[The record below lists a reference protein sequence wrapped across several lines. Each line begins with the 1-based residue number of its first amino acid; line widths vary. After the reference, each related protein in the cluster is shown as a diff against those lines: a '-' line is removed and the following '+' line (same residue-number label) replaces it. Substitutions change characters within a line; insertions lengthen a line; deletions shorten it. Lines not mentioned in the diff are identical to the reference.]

1 MKNNNSPK
9 TISHIK
15 KAVAAL
21 LLLSIVLPMC
31 SCRNPAGS
39 YNGTRFEETRH
50 ISVQV
55 DSLKDKSKNSKVTVG
70 SSACA
75 KYIHDKVLQDLN
87 IDVEFVDSN
96 QSKIYYGITTDISF
110 TTDFNQI
117 VTYYRMNSVTN
128 LAPLIQEYSG
138 SITQLTELL
147 GDECLYSS
155 NEDHSEILY
164 LTARK
169 TESDARVTF
178 IRKDWLDKLG
188 LEAPSTREELY
199 NCLVAFR
206 DNADILLGEESDKM
220 IPFFVDGN
228 PSLSA
233 KPLFDSCLDSEIDN
247 QYFYY
252 HGFRRVTQDGYKDGL
267 EILNSWYLQDLLPED
282 FENIVPLSK
291 ETYEPIENGY
301 VGAFCAKSNYLYVN
315 GENSHINALR
325 ENCGES
331 ADYIAVNTFENCYG
345 EYTSWS
351 EDYLYEG
358 GRKIYLP
365 ATCIDPEACL
375 VYLNWLSDP
384 ENIKAVHKIS
394 SENPDDPYGYDRY
407 LLTSQGSIPSDDPE
421 AVMAREVADQVKI
434 QQRGCICICHG
445 PYYFKY
451 VNSETDLA
459 AVYPGSTEKFVCE
472 VLTASEGEFES
483 VYKEAFQI
491 YLNNGAYM
499 IYKLRD
505 LEWEKV
511 IVEGDRSPW

>member
-1 MKNNNSPK
+1 MNNFVFSK
-9 TISHIK
+9 FISHAK
-15 KAVAAL
+15 EVVSAVMILAL
-21 LLLSIVLPMC
+21 ALPVC
-31 SCRNPAGS
+31 SCRKPAGG
-39 YNGTRFEETRH
+39 YNGKRFEETRH

-55 DSLKDKSKNSKVTVG
+55 DSLKDKSKNSGITVD

-75 KYIHDKVLQDLN
+75 KYIHDTVLQDLN
-87 IDVEFVDSN
+87 IDIKFVDSK

-110 TTDFNQI
+110 TTDYNQI
-117 VTYYRMNSVTN
+117 ITYYRMNSVTN

-147 GDECLYSS
+147 GEDCLYSS
-155 NEDHSEILY
+155 NEDRSEILY
-164 LTARK
+164 FTARK
-169 TESDARVTF
+169 TEPDARVTY

-206 DNADILLGEESDKM
+206 DNADFLLGDEADNM
-220 IPFFVDGN
+220 IPFFVDGD

-233 KPLFDSCLDSEIDN
+233 KPLFDSCLDTEIDN
-247 QYFYY
+247 QNFYD
-252 HGFRRVTQDGYKDGL
+252 HGYKRVTQDGYKDGL
-267 EILNSWYLQDLLPED
+267 EILNSWYLQDLLPD
-282 FENIVPLSK
+282 NFENITPSSK

-301 VGAFCAKSNYLYVN
+301 VGVFCAKADYLYAN
-315 GENSHINALR
+315 GDNSHIHALR
-325 ENCGES
+325 VNCGDS
-331 ADYIAVNTFENCYG
+331 AEYIAVNTFENRYG

-351 EDYLYEG
+351 EDYLNEG
-358 GRKIYLP
+358 GRKIYIP
-365 ATCIDPEACL
+365 ATSLDPEACL

-384 ENIKAVHKIS
+384 ENIEAVQKIS

-407 LLTSQGSIPSDDPE
+407 LITSQGPVPSADPE
-421 AVMAREVADQVKI
+421 AVMAREVAMQVKT

-445 PYYFKY
+445 PNYFKY
-451 VNSETDLA
+451 VSSETDLE
-459 AVYPGSTEKFVCE
+459 AVYPDSTE
-472 VLTASEGEFES
+472 EFILKVVKCQDGDFEE
-483 VYKEAFQI
+483 VYKEAFRV

-505 LEWEKV
+505 LEWQKV